1 MIQQPVVQTVQPVIV
16 KNTEKKRIILEDFR
30 TIAQEVEDSRRLFL
44 ELVKPPKKG

>member
-1 MIQQPVVQTVQPVIV
+1 MIQQPVVQTVV
-16 KNTEKKRIILEDFR
+16 KNTEKRRIILEDFR